1 MKQEE
6 TNSGTPANFW
16 QPSRRTIST
25 LLFGILVLGVIAF
38 LAGYLPMQRR
48 ESTLR
53 AEAEAQQKG
62 LPRMVVM
69 RVGRGQDQNVLK
81 LPGTMQALTEAPI
94 LARADGYLKRRLAD
108 IGDRVSAGQVLA
120 EIDAPE
126 LDQQI
131 HQAEAAIEQ
140 AQAAVEQ
147 AQASLAQGKANREL
161 ARITADR
168 MKLLVEKGIS
178 PQQEGDQYQAQLAAQ
193 DANVQALEKAILA
206 QRSNLAAVKANR
218 ARLEEVQG
226 YRIVKAPFDGVVTDA
241 ERGRRRA
248 RQHRH
253 HAALPDRADRNAA
266 HLRERAAGQRERRAR
281 RPGSDVDRVAS
292 PGPHVPRDGGPHRE
306 RARSRQPH
314 DARRGGCSEQGR
326 RAVPRHVRRRG
337 FSGARPNPPLVVPAA
352 AILFRTDGAQ
362 VATVQPDQTV
372 HLQKITVGR
381 DYGDRVEILQG
392 IAEGTTIVAVPG
404 DAAREGA
411 KIVPVN
417 RDDTQK

>member
-1 MKQEE
+1 M
-6 TNSGTPANFW
+6 
-16 QPSRRTIST
+16 
-25 LLFGILVLGVIAF
+25 
-38 LAGYLPMQRR
+38 
-48 ESTLR
+48 
-53 AEAEAQQKG
+53 
-62 LPRMVVM
+62 
-69 RVGRGQDQNVLK
+69 LK

-94 LARADGYLKRRLAD
+94 LARADGYLKRRVAD
-108 IGDRVSAGQVLA
+108 IGDRVTAGQVLA

-226 YRIVKAPFDGVVTDA
+226 YRIVKAPFDGVVTVRNVDV
-241 ERGRRRA
+241 G
-248 RQHRH
+248 
-253 HAALPDRADRNAA
+253 ALVSTGSTLLYRIAQIGTLRTYVNVPQASVNAV
-266 HLRERAAGQRERRAR
+266 RR
-281 RPGSDVDRVAS
+281 RPGRDADRIAS
-292 PGPHVPRDGGPHRE
+292 AGPHVPRDGRPHGE

-314 DARRGGCSEQGR
+314 DARRGGRPEQRTARCFPGRTPRWISPGASQPAAR
-326 RAVPRHVRRRG
+326 RARRRDSVPHRRRPG
-337 FSGARPNPPLVVPAA
+337 GGRPARP
-352 AILFRTDGAQ
+352 DGASSEDHRR
-362 VATVQPDQTV
+362 AR
-372 HLQKITVGR
+372 LRRSRR
-381 DYGDRVEILQG
+381 DPAGHC
-392 IAEGTTIVAVPG
+392 
-404 DAAREGA
+404 
-411 KIVPVN
+411 
-417 RDDTQK
+417 